1 MLEFNVI
8 VNIRIKMQNL
18 KKKAT
23 ILITIKLP
31 EKIEKKLENKY
42 SVILN
47 KSDKKYSYKELKKK
61 IIGVDILIP
70 CVSDTIDASIIK
82 AGSKLKLIANFGNGV
97 DNLDLI
103 TAKERNILVTNTP
116 DVLTE
121 DTADL
126 VLTMIL
132 MICRQIN
139 TAQQKIMDRVWT
151 GWGPSETLGEKMEGK
166 KVGIIGMGR
175 IGIAVAK
182 RLSVLGININYHNRT
197 KLKSNNEKI
206 LKAKYWDSLDK
217 MIGEMD
223 IVSIH
228 CPYTPETFHL
238 LSKNKIKLLKKNC
251 IVINT
256 SRGEIIDEEALAEA
270 LLKKRIGGAGLD
282 VFEHEPQITQKLF
295 EAENVV
301 LLPHISSA
309 TKESR
314 VAMGDRVFKN
324 IDYFLQGKKPPD
336 LVKKKND

>member
-1 MLEFNVI
+1 
-8 VNIRIKMQNL
+8 
-18 KKKAT
+18 
-23 ILITIKLP
+23 
-31 EKIEKKLENKY
+31 
-42 SVILN
+42 
-47 KSDKKYSYKELKKK
+47 
-61 IIGVDILIP
+61 
-70 CVSDTIDASIIK
+70 
-82 AGSKLKLIANFGNGV
+82 
-97 DNLDLI
+97 
-103 TAKERNILVTNTP
+103 
-116 DVLTE
+116 
-121 DTADL
+121 
-126 VLTMIL
+126 
-132 MICRQIN
+132 
-139 TAQQKIMDRVWT
+139 
-151 GWGPSETLGEKMEGK
+151 
-166 KVGIIGMGR
+166 
-175 IGIAVAK
+175 
-182 RLSVLGININYHNRT
+182 
-197 KLKSNNEKI
+197 
-206 LKAKYWDSLDK
+206 